1 MAHVN
6 IQLQKVNEVVA
17 SGETYDPENP
27 KCEGTAPLCPE
38 LFPSTTT
45 TPEPTTEVKTTEA
58 KPTTTEA
65 EPETTTTKEHT
76 PNECTEAM
84 EVFPYPGNCHK
95 YYVCVPTDTESIFD
109 IIVSF
114 AKQCFFNN
122 R

>member
-1 MAHVN
+1 M
-6 IQLQKVNEVVA
+6 
-17 SGETYDPENP
+17 
-27 KCEGTAPLCPE
+27 
-38 LFPSTTT
+38 FPSTTT

-114 AKQCFFNN
+114 DKCHFFKDIWLKKVTDL
-122 R
+122 